1 MYGSNPTPR
10 KSWRRAVRFARIV
23 ALAAVAAGGSML
35 MCSTEQTPR
44 TGSAS
49 VWRAHRLPFLSS
61 DHKPTLPLAIDKL
74 A

>member
-1 MYGSNPTPR
+1 MPR
-10 KSWRRAVRFARIV
+10 KNCRGAVRFARVI
-23 ALAAVAAGGSML
+23 ALAVVAAGGSML
-35 MCSTEQTPR
+35 VCSTEQAPR

-49 VWRAHRLPFLSS
+49 VWRVGRLPFLSS